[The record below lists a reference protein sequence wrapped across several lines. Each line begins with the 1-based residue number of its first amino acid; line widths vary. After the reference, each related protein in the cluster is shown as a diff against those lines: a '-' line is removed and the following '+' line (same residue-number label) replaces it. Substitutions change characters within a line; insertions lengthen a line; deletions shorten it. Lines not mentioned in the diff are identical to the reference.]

1 MSDHQAK
8 IQATH
13 LRRNAYLYVRQSTPR
28 QVIEHRESTE
38 RQYGLRQRAIAL
50 GWPEDQIVVI
60 DSDLGQSGASST
72 ERAGFQRLVSEVG
85 LGHAGLVL
93 GLEVSRLARNSSDWY
108 RLLEICALT
117 DTLLL
122 DEDGLYHPGDFNDR
136 LLLGLKGTMSEA
148 ELHLL
153 RARMRGGLLNK
164 AKRAELQMYL
174 PIGFTYDAI
183 GRVVLDPDQQV
194 QQSVRLV
201 FDTFQRLGS
210 ALAVVREFQRQGLL
224 FPRHRRA
231 GPDHADVV
239 WKPLTYALLS
249 RLLHN
254 PRYAGAFV
262 YGRTRK
268 RPSADGSGSSVQ
280 RLPLA
285 QWQVLVKE
293 AHPSYVSWEQYEAN
307 QARLQE
313 NTTNDSHPHSPP
325 REGPALLQ
333 GLVLCGL
340 CGQRMHPRYTV
351 RQQHLWPYYVC
362 PRQDLAGGP
371 LTCQHIPGHVI
382 DQAVSEL
389 LVATV
394 TPVALEL
401 ALAVQQQIQE
411 QLEQADRLRR
421 TQVER
426 ARYEAQLARRRYLQV
441 DPDHRL
447 VADTLEADWNQ
458 KLRALAAAE
467 QDYER
472 QRQADRLRLDESQ
485 RQRVQALAQDFR
497 QLWQDP
503 GLPQRER
510 KRMARLLLEDVTLV
524 KQDQITI
531 QVRFRGGMTEILRVP
546 LPLNAHQ
553 KRKTAAG
560 IVGEIDGLL
569 EEHTSAEV
577 AQLLNERQFRT
588 TEGQPF
594 TTAAVDRVV
603 HNHHLRSRYVRLR
616 EQGYLTIAEVASRE
630 GMSCSEVW
638 RQRKQGRCAG
648 LPYGTNKYLYQ
659 PLPTVS
665 GNQLTPEVAI

>member
-1 MSDHQAK
+1 
-8 IQATH
+8 
-13 LRRNAYLYVRQSTPR
+13 
-28 QVIEHRESTE
+28 
-38 RQYGLRQRAIAL
+38 
-50 GWPEDQIVVI
+50 
-60 DSDLGQSGASST
+60 
-72 ERAGFQRLVSEVG
+72 
-85 LGHAGLVL
+85 
-93 GLEVSRLARNSSDWY
+93 
-108 RLLEICALT
+108 
-117 DTLLL
+117 
-122 DEDGLYHPGDFNDR
+122 
-136 LLLGLKGTMSEA
+136 
-148 ELHLL
+148 
-153 RARMRGGLLNK
+153 
-164 AKRAELQMYL
+164 
-174 PIGFTYDAI
+174 
-183 GRVVLDPDQQV
+183 
-194 QQSVRLV
+194 
-201 FDTFQRLGS
+201 
-210 ALAVVREFQRQGLL
+210 
-224 FPRHRRA
+224 
-231 GPDHADVV
+231 
-239 WKPLTYALLS
+239 
-249 RLLHN
+249 
-254 PRYAGAFV
+254 
-262 YGRTRK
+262 
-268 RPSADGSGSSVQ
+268 
-280 RLPLA
+280 
-285 QWQVLVKE
+285 
-293 AHPSYVSWEQYEAN
+293 
-307 QARLQE
+307 
-313 NTTNDSHPHSPP
+313 
-325 REGPALLQ
+325 
-333 GLVLCGL
+333 
-340 CGQRMHPRYTV
+340 MHPRYTA
-351 RQQHLWPYYVC
+351 RRQHLWPYYVC

-371 LTCQHIPGHVI
+371 LTCQHLPGHVI

-426 ARYEAQLARRRYLQV
+426 ARYEAQLARRRYWQV

-458 KLRALAAAE
+458 KLRALAEAE

-472 QRQADRLRLDESQ
+472 QRQADRLCLDESQ

-510 KRMARLLLEDVTLV
+510 KRMVRLLLEDVTLV

-546 LPLNAHQ
+546 LPLNAYQ
-553 KRKTAAG
+553 KRRTTAG

-616 EQGYLTIAEVASRE
+616 EQGYLTIAEVALRE
-630 GMSCSEVW
+630 GTSCSEIW
-638 RQRKQGRCAG
+638 RRRKQGRLAG

-659 PLPTVS
+659 PLPTVCCH
-665 GNQLTPEVAI
+665 QLTPEVAI